1 MLQILHLSQMTY
13 IARVILDAVSQIIS
27 NLNDLLLVFTF
38 IYLTLGVSLCSSY
51 LTYRYR
57 DETTVS

>member
-1 MLQILHLSQMTY
+1 MTY